1 MTDVMAARSMRTHDA
16 VEESVMHRIIL
27 FLVLSLVFVAPLFA
41 HCDSLKGPV
50 VLDAKKALESRD
62 ITPLLKWVPAS
73 SEPEIKA
80 AFQRTLAVR
89 GASAEAKSL
98 ADRWFFETVVRV
110 HRASEGEP
118 FTGLK
123 GDEVPIEEGIE
134 LADVAVESGS
144 LKAVEEALVGEV
156 TAGLRRRF
164 AQVKEAKEHA
174 AHNVDAGRHFVESY
188 VSFIHYVERLH
199 QDATISSAHGVK
211 HEGH

>member
-1 MTDVMAARSMRTHDA
+1 
-16 VEESVMHRIIL
+16 MHRIIL
-27 FLVLSLVFVAPLFA
+27 SLVLSLVFAAPLFA
-41 HCDSLKGPV
+41 HCDSLNGPV
-50 VLDAKKALESRD
+50 VLDAEKALASLD

-89 GASAEAKSL
+89 GESAEAKAL

-123 GDEVPIEEGIE
+123 GEEVTIEEGIE

-144 LKAVEEALVGEV
+144 LKKVEEALIAEV

-199 QDATISSAHGVK
+199 QDATMSSAHGVK

>member
-1 MTDVMAARSMRTHDA
+1 MTDVMASRSMRTHDDA
-16 VEESVMHRIIL
+16 EESVMHRIIL
-27 FLVLSLVFVAPLFA
+27 LLVLSVLFTAPLFA

-50 VLDAKKALESRD
+50 VVDAEKALASKD

-73 SEPEIKA
+73 SEKEIRS

-89 GASAEAKSL
+89 GGSAEAKAL

-123 GDEVPIEEGIE
+123 GEEVPVEEGIE

-144 LKAVEEALVGEV
+144 LQKVEEALVAEV
-156 TAGLRRRF
+156 TAGLRKRF
-164 AQVKEAKEHA
+164 AQVKEAKAHA
-174 AHNVDAGRHFVESY
+174 GHNVDAGRHYVESY

-199 QDATISSAHGVK
+199 QDATMASAHGVK
-211 HEGH
+211 HAGH